1 MSMERLSHQIDA
13 YVAWKR
19 ELMREI
25 TRYRGWLERSRL
37 NSPAVEAKLERALRQ
52 LRADHITLAFV
63 GEFSRGK
70 TELINS
76 LFFAGYGQR
85 MLPSHAGRTT
95 MCPTELFH
103 DPRAERSYIRLLP
116 IETRLADASVAQ
128 FKRVPR
134 HWVNIPLDTGD
145 PEGMAQA
152 FAQVAKTKALPVEQA
167 IQLGFHPDALE
178 AADEPDQVRV
188 PAWRHALVNFDHP
201 LLRQGL
207 RILDT
212 PGLNALG
219 SEPELTLSMLPNA
232 QAILFLLSA
241 DAGVTASDMEIWQK
255 YIQPLREDGHSSLFA
270 VLNKIDVL
278 WDDLSG
284 ERFVQNAIRLIQDGT
299 ARQLGLQRGDV
310 LPLSAKQALLAKVRG
325 EPALLERSRLD
336 RLEALLCERI
346 VAQKE
351 ALLENAVLGQVLG
364 LLHNSQHLLRL
375 RLEKVEEQRALLDD
389 KQRDSGQ
396 LLFELTAK
404 TKDDHG
410 RHHRRL
416 LNLKT
421 NQRLLQHQGA
431 TLRETIR
438 SERMEQHLQKVRRN
452 LNGSL
457 TTVGINQAILAFFR
471 AVEHDLD
478 NLEHEAGMA
487 NRMVAAIYRR
497 HNEENPLYALDA
509 PQLRVQRYQRE
520 LLQLK
525 KKGDQFRLQL
535 KTVLTEQR
543 LLTRRF
549 FATLVQEVVG
559 LHQRLREETER
570 WANDALMPL
579 MQHTLENKQLLESHM
594 LRLKGLAQET
604 QQVRPG
610 LRRVRRGI
618 AGTVARSRRHPPP
631 VAPPLA
637 PAAPGQGGQPARLA
651 ARLTPLP
658 RRSPARLPLGATLF
672 RLAPS
677 FVREQGRCPQSSPT
691 TPSVWSPPRR
701 CTSTNR
707 SS

>member
-116 IETRLADASVAQ
+116 IETRLADASVAP
-128 FKRVPR
+128 RVPR

-346 VAQKE
+346 VAQGSAAGE
-351 ALLENAVLGQVLG
+351 RRARPGPRPAAQQPASAAPAPGEGRGTARAARRQAARQRPTAVRTDREDQGRPRPPPPPPAQPEDQPAPAAAPG
-364 LLHNSQHLLRL
+364 RDAA
-375 RLEKVEEQRALLDD
+375 RDDPQRTHGTAPAEGAAQP
-389 KQRDSGQ
+389 QRQ
-396 LLFELTAK
+396 P
-404 TKDDHG
+404 DHG
-410 RHHRRL
+410 RHQPGDPGVLPRG
-416 LNLKT
+416 
-421 NQRLLQHQGA
+421 GA
-431 TLRETIR
+431 RPR
-438 SERMEQHLQKVRRN
+438 QP
-452 LNGSL
+452 
-457 TTVGINQAILAFFR
+457 
-471 AVEHDLD
+471 
-478 NLEHEAGMA
+478 EHEAGMA

-604 QQVRPG
+604 QQVRQRSQAFAG
-610 LRRVRRGI
+610 FAEELQEQLREAGDILRQLRRPRPCSARPRWS
-618 AGTVARSRRHPPP
+618 TCPARS
-631 VAPPLA
+631 A
-637 PAAPGQGGQPARLA
+637 
-651 ARLTPLP
+651 
-658 RRSPARLPLGATLF
+658 
-672 RLAPS
+672 
-677 FVREQGRCPQSSPT
+677 
-691 TPSVWSPPRR
+691 
-701 CTSTNR
+701 
-707 SS
+707 